1 VIHNKKK
8 EGGEGL
14 AAIYY
19 WYAWILA
26 LIIFFFI
33 PSSYLRSRL
42 LLFIWIIMCTYT
54 IGDNQFIH
62 FQLYFVLLLGIFGT
76 YFWKITHKHMIQHFW
91 PIVLSIGYTAVQ
103 LFLLVQ
109 PVWSRLPGVYLGVVF
124 FLYVL
129 HKMFQDLPSLMGAW
143 LLINAFG
150 TLWSYL
156 VLSIYILEEPFFNQ
170 QMVIFVLKGMVV
182 LFIMYGIHRL
192 KYSLHQKKIK
202 TIKKGGAYV

>member
-1 VIHNKKK
+1 M
-8 EGGEGL
+8 

-19 WYAWILA
+19 WYAWFLA

-33 PSSYLRSRL
+33 PASSLRSRL
-42 LLFIWIIMCTYT
+42 LLFIWIIMCTYSF
-54 IGDNQFIH
+54 GDNPFIN
-62 FQLYFVLLLGIFGT
+62 FQLYSILLLAIFGT

-109 PVWSRLPGVYLGVVF
+109 PVWSRLPGIYLGVIF
-124 FLYVL
+124 FLFVL
-129 HKMFQDLPSLMGAW
+129 HKMFEDLPSLIGVW

-156 VLSIYILEEPFFNQ
+156 VLSIYILEEPIMNQ
-170 QMVIFVLKGMVV
+170 QMIIFVLKGMVV
-182 LFIMYGIHRL
+182 LFIMYGIHHL
-192 KYSLHQKKIK
+192 KYSLQQQKIK